1 MLNDFSE
8 PTLSFRRMSSDDRPE
23 AFALLAEL
31 LETDA
36 YYRDSSLAYAA
47 PQEGAE
53 AKEAALGQA
62 LSLFVDRPD
71 YGFVWMGF
79 DADRAVACA
88 TVSYAI
94 SISIGKVVARLD
106 AFVVAPQARRR
117 GIGSATLEA
126 LAHELHRAEIARL
139 DANAHLA
146 NDAAKQFYID
156 LGFLPLREE
165 RFALAL

>member
-1 MLNDFSE
+1 
-8 PTLSFRRMSSDDRPE
+8 MSSGDRPE
-23 AFALLAEL
+23 AFALLAGL

-36 YYRDSSLAYAA
+36 YFRDSSLAYGA
-47 PQEGAE
+47 PQESAE

-62 LSLFVDRPD
+62 LSLFVERPD

-79 DADRAVACA
+79 DAERAVACA

-94 SISIGKVVARLD
+94 SVALGKVVACLD
-106 AFVVAPQARRR
+106 CFVVAPEARRR

-126 LAHELHRAEIARL
+126 LAAELQRAEIARL

-146 NDAAKQFYID
+146 NDAARQCYID